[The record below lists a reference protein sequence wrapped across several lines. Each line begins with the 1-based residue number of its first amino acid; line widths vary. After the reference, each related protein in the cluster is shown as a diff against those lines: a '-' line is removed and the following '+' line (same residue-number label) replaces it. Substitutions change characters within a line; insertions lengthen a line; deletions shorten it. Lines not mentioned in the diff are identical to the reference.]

1 MTFEA
6 SASVLHPPPE
16 TSFIPAAA
24 SDEVAINAGIIERG
38 LSRRSTD
45 FSVLRTTTYLETLN
59 PQQRR
64 AVEHGVTSEGHVG
77 APLLIIAGAGSGK
90 TNTVAHRVAHLIVGG
105 ADPRRILMMTFSRRA
120 AAEMSKRVER
130 IARKVM
136 GADANIMT
144 DALTW
149 AGTFHGIGARLLRE
163 YAEQIGLNPAFTIH
177 DREDSADLMNLIRH
191 ELGFSKT
198 ESRFPAKGTCLS
210 IYSRCV
216 NAELEIEKVIGASF
230 PWCSGWAAELKKL
243 FAAYVEAK
251 QKHNVLDYDDLLLY
265 WAQMMSHGSIA
276 DEVGGRF
283 DHVLV
288 DEYQDTNRL
297 QSSVL
302 LALKPGGRGLT
313 VVGDDAQSIYSFR
326 AATVRNILDF
336 PDQFSPKAEIVT
348 LDRNYRSTQPI
359 LSAANGVIDLAKER
373 FTKNL
378 WTERTSSTKPCLVAV
393 RDETEQA
400 RYIVERILENREEG
414 SLLKEQAALFRTSS
428 HSGSLEIELTRRN
441 IPFVKFGGLK
451 FLDAAHIKDV
461 LALLRFVENP
471 RDRVAGFRVLHLLPG
486 IGPASAQRVLDKM
499 AEAADPLGTLCSLTS
514 PPRAMSDWASF
525 VETISNLRYSEWPVD
540 LERAR
545 LWYEPH
551 LDRIHEDSETRRADL
566 IQLEQIATGYPSR
579 ERFLTELT
587 LDPPDAT
594 SDQAGVPLLDEDY
607 LILSTIHSA
616 KGQEWKSVYL
626 LNVVDGCMPSD
637 LGAGTSAELEEE
649 RRLLYVA
656 MTRAKDDLHLIVPQR
671 FFTHGQHSQGDR
683 HIYASRTRFIPEK
696 LLGLFERTSWP
707 ATTSGTASE
716 PADRGPRIDITAR
729 MRGMW
734 R

>member
-1 MTFEA
+1 VLA
-6 SASVLHPPPE
+6 S
-16 TSFIPAAA
+16 TAA
-24 SDEVAINAGIIERG
+24 S
-38 LSRRSTD
+38 
-45 FSVLRTTTYLETLN
+45 YLETLN
-59 PQQRR
+59 PEQRR
-64 AVEHGVTSEGHVG
+64 AVEHGVSADGHVG
-77 APLLIIAGAGSGK
+77 TPLLVIAGAGSGK
-90 TNTVAHRVAHLIVGG
+90 TNTLAHRVAHLIVNGV
-105 ADPRRILMMTFSRRA
+105 DPRRILLMTFSRRA
-120 AAEMSKRVER
+120 ASEMAKRVER
-130 IARKVM
+130 IARKVL
-136 GADANIMT
+136 GADAGIMT
-144 DALTW
+144 DALSW

-163 YAEQIGLNPAFTIH
+163 YADQIGLNPAFTIH
-177 DREDSADLMNLIRH
+177 DREDSADLMNLVRH
-191 ELGFSKT
+191 ERGLSKT

-216 NAELEIEKVIGASF
+216 NAETKLEEVLSAF
-230 PWCSGWAAELKKL
+230 YPWCSGWAAELKEL
-243 FAAYVEAK
+243 FAAYIEAK

-265 WAQMMSHGSIA
+265 WAQMMSDAGIA
-276 DEVGGRF
+276 DDIGGRF

-336 PDQFSPKAEIVT
+336 PEQFSPKAEIVT

-359 LSAANGVIDLAKER
+359 LSAANGVIDLARER

-378 WTERTSSTKPCLVAV
+378 WTERTSSAKPRLVAV
-393 RDETEQA
+393 RDEADQA

-414 SLLKEQAALFRTSS
+414 SLLKQQAVLFRTSS
-428 HSGSLEIELTRRN
+428 HSGPLEIELTRRN

-451 FLDAAHIKDV
+451 FLDAAHVKDM

-486 IGPASAQRVLDKM
+486 IGPASAQRILDRM
-499 AEAADPLGTLCSLTS
+499 AEATDPLEALSTLPA
-514 PPRAMSDWASF
+514 PPRAGDDWTIF
-525 VETISNLRYSEWPVD
+525 VETIGNLRYSEWPAD

-551 LDRIHEDSETRRADL
+551 LDRIHEDAEIRRADL
-566 IQLEQIATGYPSR
+566 IQLDQIAGGYASR

-616 KGQEWKSVYL
+616 KGQEWKSVYV

-656 MTRAKDDLHLIVPQR
+656 MTRAKDDLHLVVPQR

-683 HIYASRTRFIPEK
+683 HVYASRTRFIPEK
-696 LLGLFERTSWP
+696 LLTLFERTNWP
-707 ATTSGTASE
+707 VASQGAAARG
-716 PADRGPRIDITAR
+716 PSQGPRIDIGAR